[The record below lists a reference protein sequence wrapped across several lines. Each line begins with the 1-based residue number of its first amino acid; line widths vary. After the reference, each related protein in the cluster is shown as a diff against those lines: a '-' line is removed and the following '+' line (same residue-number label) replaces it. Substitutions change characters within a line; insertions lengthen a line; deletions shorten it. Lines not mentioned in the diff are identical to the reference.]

1 MTRQPR
7 LDSLRMFDAAARHL
21 NFRRAAEELTLT
33 QSAVA
38 QRVRQLEDDLGV
50 ALFVRQARGLVLTRK
65 GQQYHRRLKPAL
77 AMIDEATRQLFAG
90 AGPLKI
96 SVTPS
101 FASKW
106 LLPRLPLFRDTYP
119 EVNLELE
126 ASERLAD
133 FFVDGVDFAIRM
145 GRPPFGEGLQHH
157 RLAGIGL
164 CALCS
169 PDYLARQGGTIDLT
183 DLSTQTLCSDVHR
196 LWGRFADR
204 LPGQQ
209 EARQLRFSHTSLA
222 IDAAVSS
229 QGLVLAPRLLATA
242 HLERGELVE
251 LCAFDDDQQGFYLV
265 YPDSRQR
272 EASQVLL
279 PWLSTQLAS

>member
-77 AMIDEATRQLFAG
+77 AMIDEATRQLCAS

-183 DLSTQTLCSDVHR
+183 DLVDANALQRCASPLGPLRRSIAGSARSTPAALQPHQPGHRRGGIEPGAGAGPSTAGSRAPRTWRAGRTLC
-196 LWGRFADR
+196 L
-204 LPGQQ
+204 
-209 EARQLRFSHTSLA
+209 
-222 IDAAVSS
+222 
-229 QGLVLAPRLLATA
+229 
-242 HLERGELVE
+242 
-251 LCAFDDDQQGFYLV
+251 
-265 YPDSRQR
+265 
-272 EASQVLL
+272 
-279 PWLSTQLAS
+279 